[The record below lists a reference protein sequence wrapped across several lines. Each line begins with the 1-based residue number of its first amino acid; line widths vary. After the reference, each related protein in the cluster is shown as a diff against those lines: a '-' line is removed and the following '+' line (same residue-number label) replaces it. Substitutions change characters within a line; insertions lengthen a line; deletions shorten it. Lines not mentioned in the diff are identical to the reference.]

1 MRGKILLLAVLVL
14 VVFGLYSRSQEDSKM
29 THVIYSIEEKKIGN
43 LEYQK
48 TTKKLWLVGYKFMR
62 LEEEYNTEYES
73 HDLSIVAVPNIY
85 RINTVKKTGQ
95 HYRDRDPSQSIHIP
109 VLPMEFR
116 RGFEELKFG
125 QELEFFL
132 ERKVKPRAL
141 TRGDTDHYQQYLLK
155 SEPAAETTWPA
166 TLTLLVDDATGK
178 PYEVSVKRGR
188 DRLVI
193 LYDTYEKG
201 LEPDMSLFELP
212 PDLKMSKSAF

>member
-29 THVIYSIEEKKIGN
+29 THVVYSIQEKKIGD
-43 LEYQK
+43 LQYQK

-73 HDLSIVAVPNIY
+73 HDLSIVAEPNIY

-109 VLPMEFR
+109 VLPIEFR
-116 RGFEELKFG
+116 TGFEELKFG
-125 QELEFFL
+125 QEVEFFL

-141 TRGDTDHYQQYLLK
+141 IRGDTDHFQEYILK
-155 SEPAAETTWPA
+155 SEPA
-166 TLTLLVDDATGK
+166 TLTLLVEDATGK